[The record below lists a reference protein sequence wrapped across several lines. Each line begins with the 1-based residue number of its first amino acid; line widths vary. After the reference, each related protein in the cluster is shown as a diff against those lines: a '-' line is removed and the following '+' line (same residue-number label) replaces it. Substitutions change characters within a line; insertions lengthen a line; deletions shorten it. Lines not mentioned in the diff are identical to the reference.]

1 MINGK
6 KAVIDADKQRR
17 NCDIVFTHID
27 GIFIFLLPFF
37 LYIQESLR
45 FTYNF
50 NLEKK
55 KIDKRY
61 LGSTE
66 NN

>member
-50 NLEKK
+50 NIEKK
-55 KIDKRY
+55 
-61 LGSTE
+61 
-66 NN
+66 N